1 MHDEEKQTSH
11 QEDEILVRAF
21 QAGDGSAFDAL
32 VMKYKDKV
40 YTMCFYL
47 LGDIH
52 EANDQSQETFL
63 KVFRSLHAF
72 RLEAAFSTWLHRIT
86 VNTCTNRLKSISFRI
101 RRMTVSLDSPEEAG
115 FALLQKPDGS
125 LLQNG
130 ELEKREKMLAVKKA
144 LDRLSPDHR
153 TMIILRDMEGLPYEE
168 IARITELDPGT
179 VKSRI
184 ARARQELRAR
194 LEGYR

>member
-1 MHDEEKQTSH
+1 MHDEKKQASH

-21 QAGDGSAFDAL
+21 QAGDVSAFDAL

-47 LGDIH
+47 IGDVH

-72 RLEAAFSTWLHRIT
+72 RLESTFSTWLHRIT
-86 VNTCTNRLKSISFRI
+86 VNTCTNRLKSIPFRI
-101 RRMTVSLDSPEEAG
+101 RKMMVSLDAPDEAG
-115 FALLQKPDGS
+115 NAFLQIPDES
-125 LLQNG
+125 LMQNG
-130 ELEKREKMLAVKKA
+130 ELEKREKMMAVKNA
-144 LDRLSPDHR
+144 LGRLSPDHR

-168 IARITELDPGT
+168 IARITELDLGT

-184 ARARQELRAR
+184 ARARQELRTR

>member
-1 MHDEEKQTSH
+1 MQDGKKQASH

-32 VMKYKDKV
+32 VVKYKDKV

-47 LGDIH
+47 LGDVH
-52 EANDQSQETFL
+52 EANDQAQETFL
-63 KVFRSLHAF
+63 KVFRSLPAF
-72 RLEAAFSTWLHRIT
+72 RHESAFSTWLHRIT

-101 RRMTVSLDSPEEAG
+101 RKMMVSLDAPGEAG
-115 FALLQKPDGS
+115 NAFLQIPDGS

-130 ELEKREKMLAVKKA
+130 ELEKREKMAAVKKA
-144 LDRLSPDHR
+144 LERLSPDHR

-168 IARITELDPGT
+168 IARITELDLGT